1 MRLDIRTLAILALGL
16 PATVL
21 AQPRWTLAPYVATD
35 RTLPG
40 APTIYGAAITSY
52 HGLFGLRASGALSGL
67 RTTVNAGGA
76 STTHASAWT
85 ADGDLVFSP
94 ARHPA
99 GRALLGGLEPSF
111 FAGIGTHGVR
121 TALDER
127 LSAPAWSWGV
137 SLSQPI
143 FSRIALE
150 TEARRRSPIDYAT
163 TFPAERFE
171 RGWEYRAGL
180 ALRFGGGRDRTRAP
194 SRGPSVSSGGRART
208 PARRY
213 PTSAPSAP
221 SAAVLNTADDYL
233 GTRYVYGGTTPDG
246 FDCSGFVQYV
256 FRRHGVM
263 LPRTS
268 RQMAQAGETLPAAV
282 RSLRA
287 GDLMLFAGD
296 GARVD
301 HVAIYAG
308 NGRIIHSSSSGSGV
322 RYDDLSTPRGQWF
335 EDHLVAARRVMSGGR
350 SLFDANT
357 LRDLGPVEL
366 DPPDAAPRR

>member
-1 MRLDIRTLAILALGL
+1 MTIT
-16 PATVL
+16 
-21 AQPRWTLAPYVATD
+21 AQPSWTLAPYVASD

-52 HGLFGLRASGALSGL
+52 QGLFGIRVSGALSGL
-67 RTTVNAGGA
+67 RTTMTPGGG

-85 ADGDLVFSP
+85 ADGDILFAP
-94 ARHPA
+94 ARYPA
-99 GRALLGGLEPSF
+99 GRALLGGLEPAV
-111 FAGIGTHGVR
+111 FAGVGTHGIR
-121 TALDER
+121 TVLDER
-127 LSAPAWSWGV
+127 LSAPVWSWGV

-150 TEARRRSPIDYAT
+150 TEARRRSPLAYET
-163 TFPAERFE
+163 TSPAARFE
-171 RGWEYRAGL
+171 QGWEYRAGL
-180 ALRFGGGRDRTRAP
+180 ALRFGGGAVRDRERSHR
-194 SRGPSVSSGGRART
+194 SRPSSGGSVRA
-208 PARRY
+208 PARR
-213 PTSAPSAP
+213 PPLPSSPAPSATA
-221 SAAVLNTADDYL
+221 AAVLNTADDYL

-246 FDCSGFVQYV
+246 FDCSGFVQFV

-268 RQMAQAGETLPAAV
+268 RQMALAGDGVPAAI

-287 GDLMLFAGD
+287 GDLLLFAGD
-296 GARVD
+296 GSRVD

-322 RYDDLSTPRGQWF
+322 RYDDLSTRRGQWF

-350 SLFDANT
+350 ALFGDTSA
-357 LRDLGPVEL
+357 LRDLGPAEL
-366 DPPDAAPRR
+366 DPPDAAPRP

>member
-1 MRLDIRTLAILALGL
+1 MRLPTGTFALLALAL
-16 PATVL
+16 PSTAL

-67 RTTVNAGGA
+67 RTTVSPGGS

-94 ARHPA
+94 ARHPV

-111 FAGIGTHGVR
+111 FAGLGTHGVR

-180 ALRFGGGRDRTRAP
+180 ALRFGGGTHRTRAR
-194 SRGPSVSSGGRART
+194 SRGSSVSSGGRARA
-208 PARRY
+208 PSPRR
-213 PTSAPSAP
+213 PTSAPSA
-221 SAAVLNTADDYL
+221 SAAAVLNTADDYL

-268 RQMAQAGETLPAAV
+268 GQMAQTGETLPAAV

-296 GARVD
+296 GSRVD

-322 RYDDLSTPRGQWF
+322 RYDDLSTPRGRWF

-350 SLFDANT
+350 ALFDVNA
-357 LRDLGPVEL
+357 LRDVGPADL